1 MSEQGEKSF
10 LEQFGARLKEI
21 RTSKDLSYR
30 KLAQKCNLDYS
41 DIKKYELGQKNI
53 TLLTLCDLAK
63 GLGVKPHVL
72 LMFPMDDIAVISEKD
87 ES

>member
-1 MSEQGEKSF
+1 MSDYKGKSF

-30 KLAQKCNLDYS
+30 KLAQKCSLDYS

-72 LMFPMDDIAVISEKD
+72 LMFPLDELPSIPKQD